1 MNPIYNSFIYI
12 VWFFSTYFVVF
23 LILVLLTHR
32 ERLREDKGMLK
43 RKPMVSII
51 SPAYNE
57 AKVIADTVKSLKKIT
72 YPNIEF
78 IIVND
83 GSTDNTSEIIRKNI
97 KGDKRFV
104 FIDRKENWKKPRSL
118 NQGIAKAKG
127 EFVACMDSDSVV
139 EPEVFTKALPF
150 FDNPKV
156 GAVTISVEVREPRT
170 FLQKIIE
177 IEYVIGLSLF
187 LKILSFFDC
196 VNVTPGPFSI
206 YRKKIFDE
214 IGGFDPENITE
225 DLEIAYR
232 IHKAGYKIRN
242 CFQAKVH
249 TLTPSTFKELYIQ
262 RKRWYSGAIQ
272 TILKHKDI
280 TLSTSVG
287 LFGLFVPFTFLLI
300 ASGLGVFY
308 YSLYLAAK
316 HLIKSLWYYQYTGFN
331 FFEHLLEFDLDIL
344 AVGRISLVGF
354 CAVIT
359 GIAMM
364 LIGLRIAEKRFSTR
378 KLGML
383 GFPFMFFLYQLFW
396 TSAIV
401 TMARRRD
408 INWR

>member
-1 MNPIYNSFIYI
+1 MNPLYNAVIYI
-12 VWFFSTYFVVF
+12 AWFFSTYFVVF
-23 LILVLLTHR
+23 LVLVLLTHK
-32 ERLREDKGMLK
+32 ERLREEKGILK
-43 RKPMVSII
+43 RKPLVSII
-51 SPAYNE
+51 APAYNE
-57 AKVIADTVKSLKKIT
+57 GRVIADTIRSLRKIT
-72 YPNIEF
+72 YPRVEF

-83 GSTDNTSEIIRKNI
+83 GSTDDTSEMVRKNI
-97 KGDKRFV
+97 KDDKRFI

-118 NQGIAKAKG
+118 NEGIARAKG

-139 EPEVFTKALPF
+139 EPAVFEKTLPF
-150 FDNPKV
+150 FDSPGV
-156 GAVTISVEVREPRT
+156 GAVTISVEVREPKT

-249 TLTPSTFKELYIQ
+249 TLTPNTFKGLYVQ

-272 TILKHKDI
+272 TILKHRDI
-280 TLSTSVG
+280 HLSSSVG
-287 LFGLFVPFTFLLI
+287 LFGLFVPFTFFLI

-316 HLIKSLWYYQYTGFN
+316 RIIESLWHFHYTGFN

-344 AVGRISLVGF
+344 AVGRISLVGI
-354 CAVIT
+354 CAFVT
-359 GIAMM
+359 GIALMAV
-364 LIGLRIAEKRFSTR
+364 GLRIAEKRFSER

-383 GFPFMFFLYQLFW
+383 GFPLMFFLYQLFW
-396 TSAIV
+396 TSAIAA
-401 TMARRRD
+401 MARRRD
-408 INWR
+408 IKWR